1 MLSRTAVA
9 GVAVVEHARTEAVQ
23 CLIPLLFVQ
32 GYGCLLVQP
41 FKCGPVLLFRR
52 VILGLKQG
60 PLPCCMVWSI
70 WLLRAATSRLYA
82 QWLHTMRQLS
92 DGQCVPAKELSWPLR
107 AFIAC

>member
-1 MLSRTAVA
+1 VLDSIAFCTGLWVSSCATV
-9 GVAVVEHARTEAVQ
+9 
-23 CLIPLLFVQ
+23 
-32 GYGCLLVQP
+32 
-41 FKCGPVLLFRR
+41 KCGPVLLSRR
-52 VILGLKQG
+52 VMLGLKQG
-60 PLPCCMVWSI
+60 PLPCRMVWSI